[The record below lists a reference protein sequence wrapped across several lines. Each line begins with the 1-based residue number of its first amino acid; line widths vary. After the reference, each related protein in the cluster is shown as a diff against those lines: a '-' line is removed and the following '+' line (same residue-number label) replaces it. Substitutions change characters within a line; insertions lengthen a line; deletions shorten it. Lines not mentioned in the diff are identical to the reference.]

1 MQDLHDLGLIID
13 RKTPIIAIESYEED
27 RALQM
32 LTRLAMKRGQILC
45 RWTLTDGLDRL
56 GFGVDPAKNTDKP
69 EKVLKYIKD
78 SAPDGIYVLCDFHS
92 FLEDSALNTRLLKDI
107 ALNSSNGG
115 ASQKKTIILLSHS
128 INIPPEIKKHTAFF
142 ELCLPSEEQLMGVV
156 REEAG
161 LWSKN
166 NQQQRVKTDNHTLKH
181 LVKNLQGLTLSDAR
195 SLIHGA
201 IVDDGAITQHD
212 IPAINKAKFELL
224 DMEDVLSFEYDTA
237 HFSEVAGLNN
247 LKQWLTQREAAI
259 NAPFDAASSP
269 RGIMLL
275 GVQGGGKSLAAK
287 AVSGMWGLPLLR
299 LDFGALYNKFFGET
313 ERRLRESLK
322 LAELMSP
329 CVLWMDEIE
338 KGIAADGNDSGV
350 SSRVL
355 GTLLTWMAERKHNV
369 FIVATSNDIT
379 GLPPELVRK
388 GRLDEIFFV
397 DLPEQKVREE
407 IYRIH
412 LKKRNLD
419 PTQFNLLELA
429 LCCEGFSGAEI
440 EQSVVSAIHSSS
452 AKNVTVNTA
461 GIIQEIYN
469 TSPLSRV
476 MDDKINALREWADG
490 RTVSA
495 D

>member
-13 RKTPIIAIESYEED
+13 SRTPIVVIESYEED

-32 LTRLAMKRGQILC
+32 LTRLAMKRGQSLC
-45 RWTLTDGLDRL
+45 RWTLTDGLDRM
-56 GFGVDPAKNTDKP
+56 GFGIEPPEDTHKP
-69 EKVLKYIKD
+69 EKVLRFIKD
-78 SAPDGIYVLCDFHS
+78 SAPDGLYVLCDFHS
-92 FLEDSALNTRLLKDI
+92 FLEDSALNIRLLKDI
-107 ALNSSNGG
+107 AL
-115 ASQKKTIILLSHS
+115 ASKGNKTLVLLSHELS
-128 INIPPEIKKHTAFF
+128 IPPEVKKYSASF
-142 ELCLPSEEQLMGVV
+142 ELRLPSEKQLMALV
-156 REEAG
+156 REEASR
-161 LWSKN
+161 WSEL
-166 NQQQRVKTDNHTLKH
+166 NQNRRVKTDNSTLQH

-195 SLIHGA
+195 RLIHGA
-201 IVDDGAITQHD
+201 IFDDGAITQDD
-212 IPAINKAKFELL
+212 IPEINKAKFALL

-237 HFSEVAGLNN
+237 HFSDVAGLSR
-247 LKQWLTQREAAI
+247 LKEWLKHREKAI
-259 NAPFDAASSP
+259 NGPFDAATSP
-269 RGIMLL
+269 KGIMLL

-338 KGIAADGNDSGV
+338 KGIAGDGNDSGV

-355 GTLLTWMAERKHNV
+355 GTLLTWMAERKKNV
-369 FIVATSNDIT
+369 FIVATSNDIA

-397 DLPEQKVREE
+397 DLPDQSVREA
-407 IYRIH
+407 IYSIH
-412 LKKRNLD
+412 MKKRDLNPADFDLSV
-419 PTQFNLLELA
+419 LA
-429 LCCEGFSGAEI
+429 QLCDGFSGAEI
-440 EQSVVSAIHSSS
+440 EQSVVSAIHAAAAEKKSVDTESV
-452 AKNVTVNTA
+452 KN
-461 GIIQEIYN
+461 EILN
-469 TSPLSRV
+469 TSPLSQV
-476 MDDKINALREWADG
+476 MAEKIQALRLWAED